1 MLHPIL
7 VLADRLNR
15 TNFLARD
22 RDINDGMVRTALV
35 AFTTADTSFMINLGL
50 TVFLESDS
58 VLRAVHITTTSH
70 ATPAKIR
77 DLIIH
82 GDTRG
87 TRLIHYTHDIFLLI
101 LRAEQGTLRIL

>member
-50 TVFLESDS
+50 TIFLESDS

-70 ATPAKIR
+70 APPAKIR